1 MKRDNIEFMIG
12 WLDALRR
19 DERNAL
25 RAGLDANVIWQGL
38 RHDWICHNADEVVEA
53 FTAGRERFQEIGA
66 LDNPVLHAGSCRVL
80 RSLRRRYGYLLR
92 VYGCGTLACV
102 RPKGAAI
109 GRRPAAG
116 HVSQALSRQRR
127 RHGGGAGARG
137 SRYGGPPWADRPR
150 GCGDDGEP
158 VVRPL
163 PR

>member
-66 LDNPVLHAGSCRVL
+66 LELIGGERHAILHA
-80 RSLRRRYGYLLR
+80 
-92 VYGCGTLACV
+92 
-102 RPKGAAI
+102 
-109 GRRPAAG
+109 
-116 HVSQALSRQRR
+116 
-127 RHGGGAGARG
+127 
-137 SRYGGPPWADRPR
+137 YGGDVQAVGDIPPPDGIYNVFAIADGRIRRIDDFADRR
-150 GCGDDGEP
+150 SAFAAA
-158 VVRPL
+158 RL
-163 PR
+163 